1 MKRIDDT
8 AVSRSAVHLNKRSEP
23 SKGQGLT

>member
-8 AVSRSAVHLNKRSEP
+8 PLGRSAVHLNKRSEP